1 VNSPC
6 IPYFPTLICVRLFIN
21 RERAFPMP
29 RVERKIRNAISYS
42 KTMPEEGKV
51 KLTFTKANRHR
62 HHSDWQN
69 QFAI

>member
-1 VNSPC
+1 
-6 IPYFPTLICVRLFIN
+6 
-21 RERAFPMP
+21 MP